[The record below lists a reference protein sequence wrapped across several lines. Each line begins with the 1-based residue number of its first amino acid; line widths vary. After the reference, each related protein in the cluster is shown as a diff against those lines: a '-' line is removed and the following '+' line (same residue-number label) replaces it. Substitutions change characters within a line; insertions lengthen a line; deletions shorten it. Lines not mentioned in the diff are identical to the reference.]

1 MRIDFPHGQR
11 RSFLGIGGFLL
22 MFVFVLAACGTNT
35 TVGSSPQAGTTPTP
49 TATHQAST
57 AGGCPGSST
66 SDTTQT
72 PANVVLTNKDT
83 GKTVNISK
91 GQTVE
96 VRLEQGLNWSG
107 PAKLASSVLEL
118 QGNAGAASASD
129 HTCVWRFLAVG
140 AGKTQLSFTGRPI
153 CKKGQMCPMYII
165 AVPFT
170 IEVS

>member
-1 MRIDFPHGQR
+1 MRMDFPRGPR
-11 RSFLGIGGFLL
+11 RSLLSIGGFLL
-22 MFVFVLAACGTNT
+22 MLVFVLAACGTNT
-35 TVGSSPQAGTTPTP
+35 TVGSGSQTGKTPTP
-49 TATHQAST
+49 TATHQAS
-57 AGGCPGSST
+57 AGGCPGGTT
-66 SDTTQT
+66 SNAAQI
-72 PANVVLTNKDT
+72 PANVVLTKKNT

-91 GQTVE
+91 GQVVE

-107 PAKLASSVLEL
+107 PAKLDSSVLEL
-118 QGNAGAASASD
+118 QGTAGSVSASD

-153 CKKGQMCPMYII
+153 CKKGQMCPMYIM

>member
-1 MRIDFPHGQR
+1 MRIDFPRGQR
-11 RSFLGIGGFLL
+11 RSLLSIGGFLL
-22 MFVFVLAACGTNT
+22 MFIFVLAACGTNT
-35 TVGSSPQAGTTPTP
+35 TVGSGSQAGKTPTP

-57 AGGCPGSST
+57 GGCPGGST

-91 GQTVE
+91 GQAVE
-96 VRLEQGLNWSG
+96 VRLAQGLNWSG
-107 PAKLASSVLEL
+107 PAKLDSSVLEL
-118 QGNAGAASASD
+118 QGTAGSASTSD

-140 AGKTQLSFTGRPI
+140 AGKAQLSFTGRPI
-153 CKKGQMCPMYII
+153 CKKGQMCPMYIM

>member
-1 MRIDFPHGQR
+1 MRIDSPHGQR
-11 RSFLGIGGFLL
+11 RSLLSIGGLLL

-35 TVGSSPQAGTTPTP
+35 TVGSGSQTGKTPTP
-49 TATHQAST
+49 TATHQAS
-57 AGGCPGSST
+57 AGGCPGNST

-91 GQTVE
+91 GQIVE

-107 PAKLASSVLEL
+107 PAKLDSSVLEL
-118 QGNAGAASASD
+118 QGTAGSVSASD

-153 CKKGQMCPMYII
+153 CKKGQMCPMYIM